1 MLSIRR
7 SAIASL
13 GLTAVCCGY
22 PVDPDFWIPDF
33 GIDGDHGAIAF
44 NPLEIS
50 AALTARY
57 LSQDEAD
64 SGALKLCGKGCE
76 IVLRF
81 EGDNMCCALAS
92 RTNRL
97 VGIGS
102 GKPQSL
108 ADSAAIQDCREKGGM
123 ECEISLN
130 GCNN

>member
-1 MLSIRR
+1 MCSARR
-7 SAIASL
+7 GVIVSL
-13 GLTAVCCGY
+13 ALTAVGCGY

-44 NPLEIS
+44 NPEEFR

-81 EGDNMCCALAS
+81 EGDNLCGALAS
-92 RTNRL
+92 GTNHL
-97 VGIGS
+97 VGVGS

-108 ADSAAIQDCREKGGM
+108 ADSAAIDECRATGGT